1 MSRLR
6 KILLTTFL
14 IITILILIATWYKLE
29 FSMDLA
35 EEYQLNSQDNMRS
48 LVIATQ
54 GSDFKNSISTA
65 IVDRYKQDS
74 IFIKVMDISSL
85 SEVQLQEPTAMLVI
99 HTWENWKPPIEIKE
113 FIERSSN
120 HMEKIVVFTTSG
132 EGSYKMEN
140 IDAITGESKMMNVD
154 FYIKQII
161 EKLNPLLNNK
171 NQ

>member
-6 KILLTTFL
+6 KILLTTFF
-14 IITILILIATWYKLE
+14 IITILMLIATWYKLE
-29 FSMDLA
+29 FSMDLS
-35 EEYQLNSQDNMRS
+35 EEYQLNSHDQTRS
-48 LVIATQ
+48 LIIATQ

-65 IVDRYKQDS
+65 VVDQYKQDS

-85 SEVQLQEPTAMLVI
+85 SEVEPQKPTAILVI
-99 HTWENWKPPIEIKE
+99 HTWENWKPPIDIKE

-120 HMEKIVVFTTSG
+120 YMDKIVVLTTSG

-140 IDAITGESKMMNVD
+140 IDAITGESEMANVD

-161 EKLNPLLNNK
+161 EKLDPMLNNI

>member
-6 KILLTTFL
+6 KILLTTFF
-14 IITILILIATWYKLE
+14 IITILMLIATWYKLE
-29 FSMDLA
+29 FSMDLS
-35 EEYQLNSQDNMRS
+35 EEYQLNSHDQTRS
-48 LVIATQ
+48 LIIATQ

-65 IVDRYKQDS
+65 VVDQYKQDS

-85 SEVQLQEPTAMLVI
+85 SEVEPQKPTAILGI
-99 HTWENWKPPIEIKE
+99 HTWENWKPPIDIKE

-120 HMEKIVVFTTSG
+120 YMDKIVVLTTSG
-132 EGSYKMEN
+132 EASYKMEN
-140 IDAITGESKMMNVD
+140 IDAITGESEMANVD

-161 EKLNPLLNNK
+161 EKLDPMLNNI